1 MKRVATEGHHYSRI
15 AAFKNYL
22 QLLLKRLA
30 LHWSHISAG
39 FGFSV
44 VDS

>member
-1 MKRVATEGHHYSRI
+1 VPFCGKKDFQASHLLG
-15 AAFKNYL
+15 YL